1 LTEREQSVLQE
12 LAEGKSTREI
22 AKALVVAEETVKSH
36 LAHIY
41 QKLGV
46 SDRVQAVA
54 VALRRGMVR

>member
-1 LTEREQSVLQE
+1 MLQE

-22 AKALVVAEETVKSH
+22 AKTLVVAEETVKSH

-54 VALRRGMVR
+54 VALRRGLVR